1 VLCFN
6 FIPSIHLTM
15 AKLGNRKNG
24 SRKEMI
30 SLAAARLFREKGFPS
45 TGMRDLA
52 GDVGVEAAS
61 LYNHIRSKS
70 ELLQEICFR
79 VANDFNTQLQEVENN
94 DTLNNIE
101 KLEAIVRFH
110 IEMWVNRLDEVM
122 VTNNESKYLEEP
134 YNATFLNERRIYVR
148 RLEQIIE
155 EGIRKGQIRKVQ
167 PYAVVLTLLS
177 AVRGIEFWHRTKKNI
192 NASEL
197 EESMIV
203 HLVEGLKK

>member
-1 VLCFN
+1 MGR
-6 FIPSIHLTM
+6 ITS
-15 AKLGNRKNG
+15 RKNG
-24 SRKEMI
+24 TRKEVI
-30 SLAAARLFREKGFPS
+30 TLAAARLFREKGFPS

-79 VANDFNTQLQEVENN
+79 VANDFTAQLLEVEA
-94 DTLNNIE
+94 DHSLNNLQ
-101 KLEAIVRFH
+101 KLESIVRFH
-110 IEMWVNRLDEVM
+110 ISMWIERLDEVM

-134 YNATFLNERRIYVR
+134 YHSTFLNERRVYVR

-155 EGIRKGQIRKVQ
+155 EGIRKNQIRKVQ

-177 AVRGIEFWHRTKKNI
+177 AVRGIEYWHRTKKNI
-192 NASEL
+192 SADEL

-203 HLVEGLKK
+203 HMVNGLKK

>member
-1 VLCFN
+1 MGR
-6 FIPSIHLTM
+6 IT
-15 AKLGNRKNG
+15 NRKNG
-24 SRKEMI
+24 TRKEVI
-30 SLAAARLFREKGFPS
+30 TLAAARLFREKGFPS

-79 VANDFNTQLQEVENN
+79 VANDFTAQLLEIEA
-94 DTLNNIE
+94 DHSLNCLQ
-101 KLEAIVRFH
+101 KLESIVRFH
-110 IEMWVNRLDEVM
+110 ISMWINRLDEVM

-134 YNATFLNERRIYVR
+134 YHSTFLNERRVYVR

-155 EGIRKGQIRKVQ
+155 EGIRKNQIRKVQ

-177 AVRGIEFWHRTKKNI
+177 AVRGIEYWHRTKKNI
-192 NASEL
+192 SADEL

-203 HLVEGLKK
+203 HMVNGLKK

>member
-1 VLCFN
+1 MGR
-6 FIPSIHLTM
+6 IS
-15 AKLGNRKNG
+15 NRKN
-24 SRKEMI
+24 STRKEVI
-30 SLAAARLFREKGFPS
+30 TLAAARLFREKGFPS

-79 VANDFNTQLQEVENN
+79 IANDFTAQLQEVEADESMNF
-94 DTLNNIE
+94 LE

-110 IEMWVNRLDEVM
+110 ISMWINRLDEVM

-134 YNATFLNERRIYVR
+134 YHSTFLNERRVYVR

-177 AVRGIEFWHRTKKNI
+177 AVRGIEYWHRTKKNI
-192 NASEL
+192 SADEL

-203 HLVEGLKK
+203 HMVNGLKK

>member
-1 VLCFN
+1 MGR
-6 FIPSIHLTM
+6 IT
-15 AKLGNRKNG
+15 NRKNG
-24 SRKEMI
+24 TRKEVI
-30 SLAAARLFREKGFPS
+30 TLAAARLFREKGFPS

-79 VANDFNTQLQEVENN
+79 VANDFTAQLLEVEA
-94 DTLNNIE
+94 DQTLNCLQ
-101 KLEAIVRFH
+101 KLESIVRFH
-110 IEMWVNRLDEVM
+110 ISMWINRLDEVM

-134 YNATFLNERRIYVR
+134 YHSTFLNERRVYVR

-177 AVRGIEFWHRTKKNI
+177 AVRGIEYWHRTKKNI
-192 NASEL
+192 SADEL

-203 HLVEGLKK
+203 HMVNGLKK

>member
-1 VLCFN
+1 MGR
-6 FIPSIHLTM
+6 IT
-15 AKLGNRKNG
+15 NRKNG
-24 SRKEMI
+24 TRKEVI
-30 SLAAARLFREKGFPS
+30 TLAAARLFREKGFPS

-79 VANDFNTQLQEVENN
+79 VANDFTAQLLEVEA
-94 DTLNNIE
+94 DHSLNNLQ
-101 KLEAIVRFH
+101 KLESIVRFH
-110 IEMWVNRLDEVM
+110 ISMWIERLDEVM

-134 YNATFLNERRIYVR
+134 YHSTFLNERRVYVR

-155 EGIRKGQIRKVQ
+155 EGIRKSQIRKVQ

-177 AVRGIEFWHRTKKNI
+177 AVRGIEYWHRTKKNI
-192 NASEL
+192 SADEL

-203 HLVEGLKK
+203 HMVNGLKK

>member
-1 VLCFN
+1 MGR
-6 FIPSIHLTM
+6 IS
-15 AKLGNRKNG
+15 NRKNG
-24 SRKEMI
+24 TRKEI
-30 SLAAARLFREKGFPS
+30 ITLAAARLFREKGFPT

-52 GDVGVEAAS
+52 VDVGVEAAS

-79 VANDFNTQLQEVENN
+79 VANAFTAQLQEVEADDSINF
-94 DTLNNIE
+94 LE

-110 IEMWVNRLDEVM
+110 ISMWISRLDEVM
-122 VTNNESKYLEEP
+122 VTNNESKFLEEP
-134 YNATFLNERRIYVR
+134 YHSTFLNERRVYVR

-155 EGIRKGQIRKVQ
+155 EGIRKGQIRKAQ

-177 AVRGIEFWHRTKKNI
+177 AVRGIEYWHRTKKNI
-192 NASEL
+192 SAAEL

-203 HLVEGLKK
+203 HMVNGLKK

>member
-1 VLCFN
+1 MGR
-6 FIPSIHLTM
+6 ITS
-15 AKLGNRKNG
+15 RKNG
-24 SRKEMI
+24 TRKEVI
-30 SLAAARLFREKGFPS
+30 TLAAARLFREKGFPS

-79 VANDFNTQLQEVENN
+79 VANDFTAQLLEVEA
-94 DTLNNIE
+94 DHSLNNLQ
-101 KLEAIVRFH
+101 KLESIVRFH
-110 IEMWVNRLDEVM
+110 ISMWIERLDEVM

-134 YNATFLNERRIYVR
+134 YHSTFLNERRVYVR

-155 EGIRKGQIRKVQ
+155 EGIRKSQIRKVQ

-177 AVRGIEFWHRTKKNI
+177 AVRGIEYWHRTKKNI
-192 NASEL
+192 SADEL

-203 HLVEGLKK
+203 HMVNGLKK

>member
-1 VLCFN
+1 MGR
-6 FIPSIHLTM
+6 IS
-15 AKLGNRKNG
+15 NRKNG
-24 SRKEMI
+24 TRKEVI
-30 SLAAARLFREKGFPS
+30 TLAAARLFREKGFPS

-79 VANDFNTQLQEVENN
+79 VANDFTAQLTAVEGDDSINF
-94 DTLNNIE
+94 LE

-110 IEMWVNRLDEVM
+110 INMWINRLDEVM

-134 YNATFLNERRIYVR
+134 YHSTFLNERRVYVR

-155 EGIRKGQIRKVQ
+155 EGNRKGQIRKVQ

-177 AVRGIEFWHRTKKNI
+177 AVRGIEYWHRTKKNI
-192 NASEL
+192 SAAEL

-203 HLVEGLKK
+203 HMVNGLKK

>member
-1 VLCFN
+1 MGR
-6 FIPSIHLTM
+6 IT
-15 AKLGNRKNG
+15 NRKNG
-24 SRKEMI
+24 TRKEVI
-30 SLAAARLFREKGFPS
+30 TLAAARLFREKGFPS

-52 GDVGVEAAS
+52 GDVCVEAAS

-79 VANDFNTQLQEVENN
+79 VANDFTAQLLEVEA
-94 DTLNNIE
+94 DHSLNNLQ
-101 KLEAIVRFH
+101 KLESIVRFH
-110 IEMWVNRLDEVM
+110 ISMWIERLDEVM

-134 YNATFLNERRIYVR
+134 YHSTFLNERRVYVR

-155 EGIRKGQIRKVQ
+155 EGIRKNQIRKVQ

-177 AVRGIEFWHRTKKNI
+177 AVRGIEYWHRTKKNI
-192 NASEL
+192 SADEL

-203 HLVEGLKK
+203 HMVNGLKK

>member
-1 VLCFN
+1 MGR
-6 FIPSIHLTM
+6 IT
-15 AKLGNRKNG
+15 NRKNG
-24 SRKEMI
+24 TRKEVI
-30 SLAAARLFREKGFPS
+30 TLAAARLFREKGFPS

-79 VANDFNTQLQEVENN
+79 VANDFTAQLLEVEA
-94 DTLNNIE
+94 DHSLTCLQ
-101 KLEAIVRFH
+101 KLESIVRFH
-110 IEMWVNRLDEVM
+110 IGMWINRLDEVM

-134 YNATFLNERRIYVR
+134 YHSTFLNERRVYVR

-177 AVRGIEFWHRTKKNI
+177 AVRGIEYWHRTKKNI
-192 NASEL
+192 SADEL

-203 HLVEGLKK
+203 HMVNGLKK

>member
-1 VLCFN
+1 MGRIN
-6 FIPSIHLTM
+6 S
-15 AKLGNRKNG
+15 RKNAT
-24 SRKEMI
+24 RKEVI
-30 SLAAARLFREKGFPS
+30 TLAAARLFREKGFPS

-79 VANDFNTQLQEVENN
+79 VANDFTAQLLEVEGE
-94 DTLNNIE
+94 DSLNCLQ

-110 IEMWVNRLDEVM
+110 ISMWINRLDEVM

-134 YNATFLNERRIYVR
+134 YHSTFLNERRVYVR

-155 EGIRKGQIRKVQ
+155 EGIRKNQVRKVQ

-177 AVRGIEFWHRTKKNI
+177 AVRGIEYWHRTKKNI
-192 NASEL
+192 TADEL

-203 HLVEGLKK
+203 HMVNGLKK

>member
-1 VLCFN
+1 MGR
-6 FIPSIHLTM
+6 IT
-15 AKLGNRKNG
+15 NRKNG
-24 SRKEMI
+24 TRKEVI
-30 SLAAARLFREKGFPS
+30 TLAAARLFREKGFPS

-79 VANDFNTQLQEVENN
+79 VANDFTAQLQEVEADESMNF
-94 DTLNNIE
+94 LE

-110 IEMWVNRLDEVM
+110 ISMWINRLDEVM

-134 YNATFLNERRIYVR
+134 YHSTFLNERRVYVR

-155 EGIRKGQIRKVQ
+155 EGIRKGQIRKVK

-177 AVRGIEFWHRTKKNI
+177 AVRGIEYWHRTKKNI
-192 NASEL
+192 SADEL

-203 HLVEGLKK
+203 HMVNGLKK

>member
-1 VLCFN
+1 MGR
-6 FIPSIHLTM
+6 IT
-15 AKLGNRKNG
+15 NRKNG
-24 SRKEMI
+24 TRKEVI
-30 SLAAARLFREKGFPS
+30 TLAAARLFREKGFPS

-79 VANDFNTQLQEVENN
+79 VANDFTAQLLEMEA
-94 DTLNNIE
+94 DHTLNCLQ
-101 KLEAIVRFH
+101 KLESIVRFH
-110 IEMWVNRLDEVM
+110 ISMWINRLDEVM

-134 YNATFLNERRIYVR
+134 YHSTFLNERRVYVR

-177 AVRGIEFWHRTKKNI
+177 AVRGIEYWHRTKKNI
-192 NASEL
+192 SADEL

-203 HLVEGLKK
+203 HMVNGLKK

>member
-1 VLCFN
+1 MGR
-6 FIPSIHLTM
+6 IT
-15 AKLGNRKNG
+15 NRKNG
-24 SRKEMI
+24 TRKEVI
-30 SLAAARLFREKGFPS
+30 TLAAARLFREKGFPS

-79 VANDFNTQLQEVENN
+79 VANDFTAQLLEVEA
-94 DTLNNIE
+94 DHSLNCLQ
-101 KLEAIVRFH
+101 KLESIVRFH
-110 IEMWVNRLDEVM
+110 ISMWINRLDEVM

-134 YNATFLNERRIYVR
+134 YHSTFLNERRVYVR

-155 EGIRKGQIRKVQ
+155 EAIRKGQIRKVQ

-177 AVRGIEFWHRTKKNI
+177 AVRGIEYWHRTKKNI
-192 NASEL
+192 SADEL

-203 HLVEGLKK
+203 HMVNGLKK

>member
-1 VLCFN
+1 MGR
-6 FIPSIHLTM
+6 IS
-15 AKLGNRKNG
+15 NRKNG
-24 SRKEMI
+24 TRKEVI
-30 SLAAARLFREKGFPS
+30 TLAAARLFREKGFPS

-79 VANDFNTQLQEVENN
+79 IANDFTAQLQEVEADESMNF
-94 DTLNNIE
+94 LE

-110 IEMWVNRLDEVM
+110 ISMWINRLDEVM

-134 YNATFLNERRIYVR
+134 YHSTFLNERRVYVR

-177 AVRGIEFWHRTKKNI
+177 AVRGIEYWHRTKKNI
-192 NASEL
+192 SADEL

-203 HLVEGLKK
+203 HMVNGLKK